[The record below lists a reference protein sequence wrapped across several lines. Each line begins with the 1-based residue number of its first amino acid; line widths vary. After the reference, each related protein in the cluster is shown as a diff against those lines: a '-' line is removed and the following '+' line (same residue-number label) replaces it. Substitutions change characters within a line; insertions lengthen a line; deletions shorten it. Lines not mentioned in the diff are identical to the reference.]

1 MSQPRKALT
10 QHAAEIEQWMA
21 QGWLTRQ
28 ENGLRVLSIDRTSCS
43 RGRKLRH
50 ARQYLRSARPT
61 KHSDHVQSISRC
73 TTVSHAFVSPHRSR
87 TTLLPYTW
95 AHARSVCTT

>member
-43 RGRKLRH
+43 RGRH
-50 ARQYLRSARPT
+50 GSSSPGWNIASVTTSITGARTPIGQRVNESG
-61 KHSDHVQSISRC
+61 
-73 TTVSHAFVSPHRSR
+73 
-87 TTLLPYTW
+87 
-95 AHARSVCTT
+95 VCRG